1 LLVGESHIAPLNVSS
16 FAAPA
21 RRRRWRPAHRW
32 RSSVASTADRG
43 DSGAST
49 SRVATGAT
57 CRFRRTPRPRSR
69 WGRSGSSP
77 RPARA
82 TVLYG

>member
-1 LLVGESHIAPLNVSS
+1 VTQ
-16 FAAPA
+16 
-21 RRRRWRPAHRW
+21 
-32 RSSVASTADRG
+32 SVASTADRG

-77 RPARA
+77 RPAPTAAALMLRHRA
-82 TVLYG
+82 LRRAL